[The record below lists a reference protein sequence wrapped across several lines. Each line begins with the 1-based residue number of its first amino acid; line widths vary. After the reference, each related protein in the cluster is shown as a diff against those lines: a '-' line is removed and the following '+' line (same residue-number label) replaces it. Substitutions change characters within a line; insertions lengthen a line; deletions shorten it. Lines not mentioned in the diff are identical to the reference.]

1 MQKKQKIFISF
12 FSLLALFILMSS
24 TIFADYTFL
33 GKRNSGA
40 KFYVWYDSSVF
51 NNSYDGY
58 FNTGKNN
65 WNNISSKVGPLTYNQ
80 NSEVNGKKS
89 DRYYVGN
96 TTNSGVLGYFN
107 PMLHNGTSVNPFES
121 SWEYGSIYAYK
132 NQIDL
137 YGLTSAQITSS
148 VATHEVGHSLSLSH
162 NFGSACN
169 NNCVMT
175 ANALTSIAPNTEDKT
190 QLKNKWGN

>member
-1 MQKKQKIFISF
+1 
-12 FSLLALFILMSS
+12 
-24 TIFADYTFL
+24 
-33 GKRNSGA
+33 
-40 KFYVWYDSSVF
+40 
-51 NNSYDGY
+51 
-58 FNTGKNN
+58 
-65 WNNISSKVGPLTYNQ
+65 
-80 NSEVNGKKS
+80 
-89 DRYYVGN
+89 
-96 TTNSGVLGYFN
+96 
-107 PMLHNGTSVNPFES
+107 MLNNGTSVNPFES
-121 SWEYGSIYAYK
+121 SWDYGSIYAYK